1 MCAFERSEKGMEFN
15 MNKFNLEEEIICNFR
30 VSSKRKK
37 VWKVEL
43 DLLNN
48 FIEICNKY
56 KLTYFAIGG
65 TLLGAIR
72 HKGFIPWDDDID
84 IGMPREDYNKLLEI
98 AKKEF
103 KNPIFFQTPYNDK
116 LFRGHAQ
123 LRNSNTTGILPVD
136 IYEHYNQGIFIDIF
150 PYDEY
155 PKEKK
160 DYNKQYKKLKIY
172 EKIIRRYYSYGTSFK
187 SKFISFIFARPLGNI
202 IGIKRIYNKY
212 EKECSKYNNTGSG
225 IVSNLSLSYDRK
237 LNNMNREDMYNL
249 LKVKFENIYIYIPK
263 NYDKILKESYGN
275 YMICKKVNSTHGEV
289 IFDTEVSY
297 MDFIEKYKNNKI
309 DITKIFF
316 IEGDKNEGNK

>member
-1 MCAFERSEKGMEFN
+1 

-103 KNPIFFQTPYNDK
+103 KNPIFFQTPY
-116 LFRGHAQ
+116 LWR
-123 LRNSNTTGILPVD
+123 
-136 IYEHYNQGIFIDIF
+136 
-150 PYDEY
+150 
-155 PKEKK
+155 
-160 DYNKQYKKLKIY
+160 
-172 EKIIRRYYSYGTSFK
+172 
-187 SKFISFIFARPLGNI
+187 
-202 IGIKRIYNKY
+202 
-212 EKECSKYNNTGSG
+212 
-225 IVSNLSLSYDRK
+225 
-237 LNNMNREDMYNL
+237 
-249 LKVKFENIYIYIPK
+249 
-263 NYDKILKESYGN
+263 
-275 YMICKKVNSTHGEV
+275 
-289 IFDTEVSY
+289 
-297 MDFIEKYKNNKI
+297 
-309 DITKIFF
+309 
-316 IEGDKNEGNK
+316 